1 MENRFIYLM
10 DRRMSHKNGFTMI
23 EMLFCLSMLSLMML
37 LGISKQNVSL
47 KEDQVLENMIERAQI
62 YAMTHKEQV
71 YLEFQQQSLKIY
83 TLKEDIETYQLQSN
97 HIFLTPQTLY
107 FNEKG
112 HINHGATI
120 EVQSNHQCYKIVFH
134 LGMGRYYIEM

>member
-97 HIFLTPQTLY
+97 HIFNTTN
-107 FNEKG
+107 F
-112 HINHGATI
+112 
-120 EVQSNHQCYKIVFH
+120 VF
-134 LGMGRYYIEM
+134 